1 MYSAEVSLI
10 NHIQVGGDTY
20 STMDPSVPLSA
31 TKIKSH
37 STGFAIASRE
47 ANKAVIAIDEVHNS
61 LLLFFFGAA
70 IA

>member
-1 MYSAEVSLI
+1 MT
-10 NHIQVGGDTY
+10 QVGGDTY

-31 TKIKSH
+31 SKIIMAKSQ
-37 STGFAIASRE
+37 GFAIASRE

-61 LLLFFFGAA
+61 LLFFFGAA

>member
-1 MYSAEVSLI
+1 MT
-10 NHIQVGGDTY
+10 QVGGGDTY

-31 TKIKSH
+31 SKKLWQNPIAQ
-37 STGFAIASRE
+37 GFAIASRE